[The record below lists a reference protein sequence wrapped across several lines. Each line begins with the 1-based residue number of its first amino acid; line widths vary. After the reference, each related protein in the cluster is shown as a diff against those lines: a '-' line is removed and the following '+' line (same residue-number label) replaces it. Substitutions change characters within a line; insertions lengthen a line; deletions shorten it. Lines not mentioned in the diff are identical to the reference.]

1 MSRSKRQQK
10 PKPMGCGTCFSEVG
24 CFCKPRESVAVLR
37 ATVDDPRAI
46 AVEEDPQEWHDD
58 FCEWCDAMVDQGE
71 LSAHHL
77 RCPRVGEPC
86 TYRDPLAHRIPLSR
100 AS

>member
-1 MSRSKRQQK
+1 MSRSKQRSK
-10 PKPMGCGTCFSEVG
+10 CTRVG
-24 CFCKPRESVAVLR
+24 CLLCKPHKASGEPTIAVMR
-37 ATVDDPRAI
+37 ATVDDPRNI
-46 AVEEDPQEWHDD
+46 ALEEDPVEWHDD

-77 RCPRVGEPC
+77 RCPLVGAPC
-86 TYRDPLAHRIPLSR
+86 TSRDPLAHRIPLSR